1 LDHAAQPIPREFGL
15 RRKAS
20 VSIRAVMPTLHDFKV
35 KTIDGQERSL
45 ADYKGQVLL
54 VVNVASQCGLTPQ
67 YTALEEL
74 HRKYQG
80 RGFSVLGF
88 PCNDFGAQEPGTE
101 QEIKEFC
108 STKYDVTFPL
118 FSKVHVKGD
127 GQAPVYEFLTA
138 VNAPPKGPGE
148 VVWNFEKFV
157 VDKSGN
163 VVARFVPPTAA
174 LDGEVTTAIDM
185 ALSM

>member
-1 LDHAAQPIPREFGL
+1 
-15 RRKAS
+15 
-20 VSIRAVMPTLHDFKV
+20 MPSLHDFRV
-35 KTIDGQERSL
+35 KTIDGQDRSL
-45 ADYKGQVLL
+45 ADYKGQVVL
-54 VVNVASQCGLTPQ
+54 VVNVASRCGLTPQ

-74 HRKYQG
+74 YRQYQG

-127 GQAPVYEFLTA
+127 EQAPLYEFLTA
-138 VNAPPKGPGE
+138 VDAPPKGQGE
-148 VVWNFEKFV
+148 VVWNFEKFL

-163 VVARFVPPTAA
+163 VIARFIPPTAP
-174 LDGEVTTAIDM
+174 LDGEITAAIDK
-185 ALSM
+185 ALGSAQ